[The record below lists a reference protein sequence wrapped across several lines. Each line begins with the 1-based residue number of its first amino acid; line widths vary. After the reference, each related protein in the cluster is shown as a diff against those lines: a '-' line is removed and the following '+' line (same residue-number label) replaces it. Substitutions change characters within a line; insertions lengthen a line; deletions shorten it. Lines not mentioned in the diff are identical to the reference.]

1 MPSQRASTDLGDAM
15 LIAMGVDLGSEES
28 ASRVGA
34 PHAGSAPRDW
44 MSRTCSLCEISE
56 VFYSA
61 ARLLAHLRRTHAP
74 DRLTINILRQHGL
87 SHAKRCQDCGLWY
100 VGLTQ
105 HQVSCKAALD
115 RRAAQRAA
123 DERGAAVSACEDAE
137 AGGEYWRPP
146 KASVACT
153 TPYSWGKRSKEE
165 FEGGIVDAYE
175 VTTNFRRNIA
185 KLPGGKHGKW
195 FLLEKARLYRQ
206 AANGGPL
213 EAISQKAIA
222 TMEHLLLQK
231 PRKDSRAKDHIKCLG
246 RRRKLWE
253 EGDIAGL
260 LEEAAIRKRLP
271 ARKVRKDSVE
281 DRAERF
287 ASLIFEGRDRDA
299 MRMLDEGESKG
310 VLELTPETKQVLADV
325 HFDDQPVDES
335 ALLKGP
341 VHLVHEA
348 VFEEI
353 TGDAI
358 KKAVLKS
365 KGGAGPSGG
374 DARHWQDQLT
384 ALGDASR
391 ELCEAMAAWTRRLCS
406 SAVSRNVLE
415 AFLANRGVALDK
427 NPGTRPLGIGE
438 MPRRI
443 CAKAVLVITRP
454 DIKEASA
461 NANLCGGQEAA
472 VQAIFHAV
480 TELFEGD
487 ECDAVLLADANQ
499 GYQRLNRK
507 VALHNLN
514 IICPILYIVA
524 VNFYGGSSR
533 VFISPDFEVM
543 SREGVTMGCPLAMMV
558 YGLSLTPLI
567 AFLGHSCRFSE
578 RPDQRRVDEGFDG
591 EISSLSVCVSSESMS
606 MDDSTEYGS
615 DLPPGGATPERMLA
629 ELGPSPD
636 SPSSVSGI
644 PRQSPPPWP
653 CRQFPLSMEANH
665 AASSERRP
673 PVSRLL
679 TQLWYVDDGQAAGAL
694 QALAVW
700 WARLSVEGP
709 KYGYFATGKK
719 NRLVTKPGLRAQ
731 AERLFRGTGVQIVDG
746 AKDLGA
752 AIGSEDFVLRYWQD
766 KIADWRRRVELL
778 AVFAES
784 QPHAA
789 LWGFHQLKGEWTFA
803 MGMDK
808 VLHSKMLFQPLEAAI
823 SSKLLPALLGS
834 EVSEDIREL
843 LGLPCR
849 LAGLGIDNPSELA
862 SGRYADMAKICA
874 ELKGRLLSGS
884 PVPVNSGTLTEL
896 KAELRKVRRE
906 RQGTRLDV
914 LKARASRKKA
924 RAITL
929 ALEKGASTIF
939 TTPPRAKYR
948 FSFRSK
954 RDFRDLV
961 RMRYGMRLRDLPE
974 KCACGN
980 SNSLDHSQSCRLG
993 GFIIARHHDICNVW
1007 AGLCKRAGHRDVG
1020 REPMLQP
1027 LSGEVL
1033 HGKSANRAD
1042 NARSDVRVN
1051 GFFGKHRDAFFDV
1064 KVINAL
1070 AISNFNT
1077 EPKKLYEEHAR
1088 QKRREYGQRIAQVE
1102 DGDFVPLIML
1112 STGSMGPEMVIAF
1125 QKLCKEIA
1133 FREKGKYAE
1142 VATLARAQLSFALA
1156 RASLVCLR
1164 GSRTINVQA
1173 QEPLGNVDLA
1183 MTELDVRDEWA
1194 WS

>member
-1 MPSQRASTDLGDAM
+1 MLRAMNVEVS
-15 LIAMGVDLGSEES
+15 SEEPASMAS
-28 ASRVGA
+28 AHRAGGA
-34 PHAGSAPRDW
+34 PRGW
-44 MSRTCSLCEISE
+44 TSRTCALCEISE
-56 VFYSA
+56 VFHTSA
-61 ARLLAHLRRTHAP
+61 KLLAHLRTHAP
-74 DRLTINILRQHGL
+74 DKLTTDILSQHEL
-87 SHAKRCQDCGLWY
+87 SHARRCQDCRLWY
-100 VGLTQ
+100 AGLVQ
-105 HQVSCKAALD
+105 HQVSCKVALE
-115 RRAAQRAA
+115 RRASQRAA
-123 DERGAAVSACEDAE
+123 GVRGSSVGVISGPAYEGAE
-137 AGGEYWRPP
+137 ASGEYWLPP
-146 KASVACT
+146 KPPDART
-153 TPYSWGKRSKEE
+153 TPYYWGKWSKEE
-165 FEGGIVDAYE
+165 FESGIAEAYE

-185 KLPGGKHGKW
+185 MLPGGKQGKW

-206 AANGGPL
+206 AANSGPL

-222 TMEHLLLQK
+222 TMEHLLLQR

-246 RRRKLWE
+246 RRRVLWE
-253 EGDIAGL
+253 AGDIAGL
-260 LEEAAIRKRLP
+260 LEEAVAIQRRLP
-271 ARKVRKDSVE
+271 VRKVRKDSVE
-281 DRAERF
+281 DRAQRF
-287 ASLIFEGRDRDA
+287 AMLIFEDRGKAA
-299 MRMLDEGESKG
+299 MRMLDEGESMG
-310 VLELTPETKQVLADV
+310 VLELTPETQQVLADV

-341 VHLVHEA
+341 VRLVHEA

-358 KKAVLKS
+358 KRAALKS
-365 KGGAGPSGG
+365 SGGAGPSGG

-384 ALGDASR
+384 SLGDASR

-406 SAVSRNVLE
+406 FAVSREVLE

-507 VALHNLN
+507 VALHNLK
-514 IICPILYIVA
+514 ITCPIMYIVA

-533 VFISPDFEVM
+533 VFISPDFEVE

-558 YGLSLTPLI
+558 YGLSLTPFI
-567 AFLGHSCRFSE
+567 AFLVHTCRFLKG
-578 RPDQRRVDEGFDG
+578 PGQLTRREEEGFDG
-591 EISSLSVCVSSESMS
+591 EISSLSVCMSSESMS
-606 MDDSTEYGS
+606 TDDSAAHER
-615 DLPPGGATPERMLA
+615 DLPPGGASPERMLV

-636 SPSSVSGI
+636 SPSSMACI
-644 PRQSPPPWP
+644 PRQSPPRWP
-653 CRQFPLSMEANH
+653 SRQFPFVAEAS
-665 AASSERRP
+665 AAVPERRF
-673 PVSRLL
+673 PVSQPL
-679 TQLWYVDDGQAAGAL
+679 TQLWYVDDGQAAGTL

-700 WARLSVEGP
+700 WARVVVEGP

-719 NRLVTKPGLRAQ
+719 NRLVVKQGLQAQ
-731 AERLFRGTGVQIVDG
+731 AERLFRGTGVLIVDG
-746 AKDLGA
+746 AKNLGA
-752 AIGSEDFVLRYWQD
+752 AIGSEGFVLKYWQD
-766 KIADWRRRVELL
+766 KIGVWRRRVEQL

-789 LWGFHQLKGEWTFA
+789 LWGFHHLKGEWTFA

-808 VLHSKMLFQPLEAAI
+808 VLQEKMLFQPLEAAI

-834 EVSEDIREL
+834 EVSDDLREL
-843 LGLPCR
+843 VALPCR

-862 SGRYADMAKICA
+862 GGRYADMVKICA

-884 PVPVNSGTLTEL
+884 PVPVDSSTLREL
-896 KAELRKVRRE
+896 KAELRKDRRE
-906 RQGTRLDV
+906 QQGNHLDV
-914 LKARASRKKA
+914 LKARAPRKLA

-948 FSFRSK
+948 FSFQSK
-954 RDFRDLV
+954 RDFWDLV
-961 RMRYGMRLRDLPE
+961 RMRYCMRLRDLPE

-993 GFIIARHHDICNVW
+993 GFIISRHHDICNVW
-1007 AGLCKRAGHRDVG
+1007 AGLCRRAGHRDVC

-1027 LSGEVL
+1027 LTGEVL

-1088 QKRREYGQRIAQVE
+1088 QKRREYGQRVVQVE

-1112 STGSMGPEMVIAF
+1112 STGSMGPEMTSAV
-1125 QKLCKEIA
+1125 KKVCNEIA
-1133 FREKGKYAE
+1133 FREKREYAE
-1142 VATLARAQLSFALA
+1142 VATLTRAQLSFALA

-1164 GSRTINVQA
+1164 GSRTISVQS
-1173 QEPLGNVDLA
+1173 QEPLSNVDLA
-1183 MTELDVRDEWA
+1183 MTELDVRGEWA
-1194 WS
+1194 WR